1 MLESK
6 TNDIDIQGNLIASK
20 VTPQVIV
27 LGAEKDEVF
36 EKALQDKGVDP
47 TKLNQM
53 VTIGTHSGPFHC
65 DEVTACMMLLYTEQ
79 YKNALIV
86 RTRNQE

>member
-1 MLESK
+1 MVESK
-6 TNDIDIQGNLIASK
+6 VGDIDIQGQSLSSK

-36 EKALQDKGVDP
+36 EKALQDKGLDP
-47 TKLNQM
+47 SKLSEM
-53 VTIGTHSGPFHC
+53 TTIGTHSGPFHC